1 MPYSPNVWKDG
12 FDGRTPITAAALTKI
27 EEGIRAASAAAD
39 STMASHDETKR
50 QTQALSAKVGGL
62 ENLIRTIRDQLVP
75 IGTVVAYAG
84 QTIPDGWL
92 FCYGQAV
99 KRRDYPELFNA
110 LGTTAGSGDGSTT
123 FNIPDWRGKVTYGQ
137 GGDGLMLPNV
147 TVGEKEHALTVNE
160 MPSHGHEIVD
170 SNNGNNRWK
179 AAAAGQD
186 IGINGNGYTYATS
199 AGTTVEDRRPYA
211 NYVGGN
217 QPFKMRPYGITA
229 YMIIRAK

>member
-1 MPYSPNVWKDG
+1 MAYRPNVWKDG
-12 FDGRTPITAAALTKI
+12 PDGRTPITAAALTKI
-27 EEGIRAASAAAD
+27 EEGIRVASATAD
-39 STMASHDETKR
+39 TASTGYMENSKTVQSLSTKAGSLE
-50 QTQALSAKVGGL
+50 ALIKV
-62 ENLIRTIRDQLVP
+62 IQSQLVP
-75 IGTVVAYAG
+75 IGTVVAFAG
-84 QTIPDGWL
+84 QVVPDGWL
-92 FCYGQAV
+92 FCYGQAL
-99 KRRDYPELFNA
+99 KRSEYPELFAA
-110 LGTTAGSGDGSTT
+110 LGTTAGIGDGSTT
-123 FNIPDWRGKVTYGQ
+123 FNIPDWRGKVPYGQ
-137 GGDGLMLPNV
+137 GGDGLFLPNV
-147 TVGEKEHALTVNE
+147 TVGEKEHTLTVNE